1 MGGRASH
8 AGSQHQ
14 ISLQHGD
21 GDAGEDILNILLYQ
35 FLQVSIQKRLQPD
48 WKISTSLIK
57 SPALAKKKSST
68 EHSQSH
74 SGSKV
79 FCDDCEGEVSTSE
92 QDKASLKEEVKVFKY
107 KY

>member
-35 FLQVSIQKRLQPD
+35 FLQVSIQKRL
-48 WKISTSLIK
+48 
-57 SPALAKKKSST
+57 
-68 EHSQSH
+68 
-74 SGSKV
+74 
-79 FCDDCEGEVSTSE
+79 
-92 QDKASLKEEVKVFKY
+92 
-107 KY
+107 